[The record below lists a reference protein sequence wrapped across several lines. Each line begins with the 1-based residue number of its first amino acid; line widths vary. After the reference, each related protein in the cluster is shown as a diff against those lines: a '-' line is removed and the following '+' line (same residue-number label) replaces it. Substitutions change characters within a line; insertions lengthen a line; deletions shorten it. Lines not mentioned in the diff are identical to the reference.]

1 MRDRAVLDTGVIV
14 AIYFDEDASERAV
27 EVASKHSPITLDLA
41 VAEVG
46 NAAWKR
52 VAFFGE
58 SKDAT
63 WKSLYKCLE
72 FIKSCRE
79 GESAIIYAGQKN
91 VRESE
96 CKKRCSDGLRCGPH
110 QTASN
115 LRCCPAFRS
124 EPPCLAL
131 IPLQPPYSIM
141 EIEYF
146 WPSLYS
152 PRLSAS
158 WSPPRAAGRCP
169 EQPPGM
175 AAIAGGGTVHGK

>member
-72 FIKSCRE
+72 FIKSCSQISSFELAELAYEISVANKTTFYDSLFLAAAENERVPL
-79 GESAIIYAGQKN
+79 YTLD
-91 VRESE
+91 
-96 CKKRCSDGLRCGPH
+96 KKMYEKVKAKRDV
-110 QTASN
+110 Q
-115 LRCCPAFRS
+115 
-124 EPPCLAL
+124 
-131 IPLQPPYSIM
+131 M
-141 EIEYF
+141 
-146 WPSLYS
+146 
-152 PRLSAS
+152 
-158 WSPPRAAGRCP
+158 
-169 EQPPGM
+169 
-175 AAIAGGGTVHGK
+175 V

>member
-58 SKDAT
+58 SKDVT

-72 FIKSCRE
+72 FIKSCSQISSFE
-79 GESAIIYAGQKN
+79 LAELAYEISVENKTTFYDSLFLAA
-91 VRESE
+91 SE
-96 CKKRCSDGLRCGPH
+96 KERVPLYTLDKKMYEKVKAKRDV
-110 QTASN
+110 Q
-115 LRCCPAFRS
+115 
-124 EPPCLAL
+124 
-131 IPLQPPYSIM
+131 M
-141 EIEYF
+141 
-146 WPSLYS
+146 
-152 PRLSAS
+152 
-158 WSPPRAAGRCP
+158 
-169 EQPPGM
+169 
-175 AAIAGGGTVHGK
+175 V

>member
-72 FIKSCRE
+72 FIKSCSQISSFELAELAYEISVENKTTFYDSLFLAAAEKE
-79 GESAIIYAGQKN
+79 GVPLYTLD
-91 VRESE
+91 
-96 CKKRCSDGLRCGPH
+96 KKMYEKVKAKRDV
-110 QTASN
+110 Q
-115 LRCCPAFRS
+115 
-124 EPPCLAL
+124 
-131 IPLQPPYSIM
+131 M
-141 EIEYF
+141 
-146 WPSLYS
+146 
-152 PRLSAS
+152 
-158 WSPPRAAGRCP
+158 
-169 EQPPGM
+169 
-175 AAIAGGGTVHGK
+175 V

>member
-72 FIKSCRE
+72 FIKSCSQISSLELAELAYEISVENKTTFYDSLFLAAAEKERVPL
-79 GESAIIYAGQKN
+79 YTLD
-91 VRESE
+91 
-96 CKKRCSDGLRCGPH
+96 KK
-110 QTASN
+110 
-115 LRCCPAFRS
+115 
-124 EPPCLAL
+124 
-131 IPLQPPYSIM
+131 
-141 EIEYF
+141 
-146 WPSLYS
+146 LYEKVKAK
-152 PRLSAS
+152 RDV
-158 WSPPRAAGRCP
+158 
-169 EQPPGM
+169 QM
-175 AAIAGGGTVHGK
+175 V

>member
-72 FIKSCRE
+72 FIKSCSQISSFELAKLAYEISVENKTTFYDSLFLAAAENERVPL
-79 GESAIIYAGQKN
+79 YTLD
-91 VRESE
+91 
-96 CKKRCSDGLRCGPH
+96 KKMYEKVKAKRDV
-110 QTASN
+110 Q
-115 LRCCPAFRS
+115 
-124 EPPCLAL
+124 
-131 IPLQPPYSIM
+131 M
-141 EIEYF
+141 
-146 WPSLYS
+146 
-152 PRLSAS
+152 
-158 WSPPRAAGRCP
+158 
-169 EQPPGM
+169 
-175 AAIAGGGTVHGK
+175 V